1 MAEVAQEVPPE
12 TRSWRGGVVNEYTD
26 GKLY

>member
-12 TRSWRGGVVNEYTD
+12 TRSWREGVVNEYTD
-26 GKLY
+26 SKLH